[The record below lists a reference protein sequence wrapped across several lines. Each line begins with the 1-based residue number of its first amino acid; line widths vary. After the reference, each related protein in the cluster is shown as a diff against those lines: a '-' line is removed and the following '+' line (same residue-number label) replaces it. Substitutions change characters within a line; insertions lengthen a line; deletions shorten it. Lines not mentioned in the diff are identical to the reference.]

1 MNNLKT
7 AKKWLLRKP
16 AENFTEQQAAR
27 IAEELSMVPAI
38 INLLGLRGL
47 LKKEDILD
55 HLNPSLNKLPRPHLM
70 KGMDK
75 AVNIL
80 AKAVAKQTPVG
91 IFGDFDADGITSTAV
106 LYLFLQELKIP
117 VVRYIPNRLTEGYG
131 LNSKGIE
138 EIYKANMQNGG
149 EPGILLTVD
158 CGISDAEFVSEAK
171 QLGFSVIVTD
181 HHKPPKQLPDAGAIL
196 NPLQPGCS
204 FPFKDLAGVGVAF
217 YLILG
222 LRSHL
227 MANGHWQ
234 ENDSPNLKSY
244 MDLVAIGTLADQV
257 TVLGINR
264 VIIKAGLEILSL
276 NPKVGIRKLLDS
288 SKFNGRVLESD
299 DIAFR
304 LAPRLNAAGRV
315 GSAQTAVELLTTA
328 DPDLTARLA
337 GELEQ
342 ANNLRKEI
350 ERQVFDEAAAMAVD
364 EIQHGRK
371 SLLLYKGDW
380 HAGVL
385 GIVASRLTD
394 SFNCPT
400 ILLTDSTLDDMQ
412 EEEELVKGSGRTI
425 EGLDLFA
432 TISACSG
439 LLKRFGGHVGAA
451 GLTLCKKDIGRF
463 KNEFETAVT
472 NNLQGEKTESLLII
486 DRQTSI
492 QEITDQSFLLS
503 YARLS
508 PFGQENPK
516 PLFSMQGQKL
526 YNPKLVG
533 NNHLRFSLS
542 QNGNT
547 IQGIGFGFGE
557 MLSLVEAEN
566 LVDIAFTLQLNSYM
580 GRENWEIRLV
590 DIKPS

>member
-1 MNNLKT
+1 MNNPKT
-7 AKKWLLRKP
+7 QKKWLVRQMT
-16 AENFTEQQAAR
+16 ADFNEEQSEK

-47 LKKEDILD
+47 LKKEDIID
-55 HLNPSLNKLPRPHLM
+55 HLNPSLNQLPRPHLM
-70 KGMDK
+70 KGMDA

-80 AKAVAKQTPVG
+80 AEAVAKQRPVG
-91 IFGDFDADGITSTAV
+91 IYGDFDADGITSTAV
-106 LYLFLQELKIP
+106 LYLFLQELKVP
-117 VVRYIPNRLTEGYG
+117 LVRYIPNRLTEGYG
-131 LNSKGIE
+131 LNSKGIQ
-138 EIYKANMQNGG
+138 EIHAHNIQNTG

-158 CGISDAEFVSEAK
+158 CGISDAKIVSEAK
-171 QLGFSVIVTD
+171 QLGFTVIVTD
-181 HHKPPKQLPDAGAIL
+181 HHKPPKKLPDADAIL
-196 NPLQPGCS
+196 NPLQLDCA

-227 MANGHWQ
+227 MANEHWQ
-234 ENDSPNLKSY
+234 RDEIPNLKSY

-257 TVLGINR
+257 SVLGLNR
-264 VIIKAGLEILSL
+264 IIIKAGLEVLSL

-288 SKFNGRVLESD
+288 SNFNGHALEAD

-315 GSAQTAVELLTTA
+315 GSAQTAVELLTTV
-328 DPDLTARLA
+328 DPDHAARLA

-342 ANNLRKEI
+342 ANDFRKEI
-350 ERQVFDEAAAMAVD
+350 DRAVFEEAAKMAAE
-364 EIQHGRK
+364 EIQRGRK
-371 SLLLYKGDW
+371 SLVLYNGKW

-385 GIVASRLTD
+385 GIVASRLTE

-400 ILLTDSTLDDMQ
+400 ILLTDSTLDDLQ
-412 EEEELVKGSGRTI
+412 GEELVKGSGRTI
-425 EGLDLFA
+425 EGLDLFE
-432 TISACSG
+432 TISACSS

-451 GLTLCKKDIGRF
+451 GLTLSKKDIDQF
-463 KNEFETAVT
+463 KEKFETEVT
-472 NNLQGEKTESLLII
+472 SNLSREDSVPSLII

-492 QEITDQSFLLS
+492 HEIADMDFLSS

-508 PFGQENPK
+508 PFGQNNPK
-516 PLFSMQGQKL
+516 PIFSLLGHKL
-526 YNPKLVG
+526 HSAKLVG
-533 NNHLRFSLS
+533 KNHLRFSVEDNNCSL
-542 QNGNT
+542 
-547 IQGIGFGFGE
+547 QGIGFGFGD
-557 MLSLVEAEN
+557 MLPLVREQT
-566 LVDIAFTLQLNSYM
+566 LMDIAFTLQLNSYR